1 MVYAH
6 VSVMVREVLELL
18 KPEAHKTY
26 LDGTLGGG
34 GHAEQILLNSD
45 PDGRILALDRDEE
58 AITASQKR
66 LARFGD
72 RCIIRQANFKEAREI
87 LREIGWKG
95 FDGILLDL
103 GISSY
108 HVESPERGF
117 SFQTDARLDM
127 RMDRRQSLDAYQIVN
142 TFPVSALERIL
153 RDYGEE
159 LFARRIASAVNIARK
174 ERRIETTKQLAR
186 LVAGVTRAKRRGHH
200 PATRTF
206 QALRIAV
213 NEELQNLEVF
223 FEDAYDLLFP
233 GGRMVVISF
242 HSLEDRLV
250 KTAFRKWSR
259 DCLCP
264 PKAPYCRCGWSRKA
278 RLLTSK
284 PLVPSDSEIEAN
296 PRARSAKL
304 RAVERI

>member
-6 VSVMVREVLELL
+6 VSVMVREVLEFL
-18 KPEAHKTY
+18 KPQAHKTY
-26 LDGTLGGG
+26 LDGTVGGG
-34 GHAEQILLNSD
+34 SHAEQILSSSG

-58 AITASQKR
+58 AITASRRR

-72 RCIIRQANFKEAREI
+72 RCIIRQANFMEAREI
-87 LREIGWKG
+87 LREIGWQG

-142 TFPVSALERIL
+142 TFPVSALEQIL

-159 LFARRIASAVNIARK
+159 PSARRIAKAVDRARK
-174 ERRIETTKQLAR
+174 ERPIETTQQLAR
-186 LVAGVTRAKRRGHH
+186 LVAGVTGAKRRGRH

-213 NEELQNLEVF
+213 NGELESLEAF
-223 FEDAYDLLFP
+223 LEDAYELLFS

-264 PKAPYCRCGWSRKA
+264 PKAPDCRCGWSRKA

-284 PLVPSDSEIEAN
+284 PLVPADSEIEAN

-304 RAVERI
+304 RAAERI

>member
-1 MVYAH
+1 
-6 VSVMVREVLELL
+6 
-18 KPEAHKTY
+18 
-26 LDGTLGGG
+26 
-34 GHAEQILLNSD
+34 
-45 PDGRILALDRDEE
+45 
-58 AITASQKR
+58 
-66 LARFGD
+66 
-72 RCIIRQANFKEAREI
+72 
-87 LREIGWKG
+87 
-95 FDGILLDL
+95 
-103 GISSY
+103 
-108 HVESPERGF
+108 
-117 SFQTDARLDM
+117 M
-127 RMDRRQSLDAYQIVN
+127 RMDRRQRLDAYQIVN

-159 LFARRIASAVNIARK
+159 PSARRIASAVGITRK
-174 ERRIETTKQLAR
+174 ERPIETTQQLAR
-186 LVAGVTRAKRRGHH
+186 LVARVTGIKKRGHH

-213 NEELQNLEVF
+213 NEEMQSLEAF
-223 FEDAYDLLFP
+223 LEDAYDLLFP

-264 PKAPYCRCGWSRKA
+264 PKAPDCRCGWSRKA
-278 RLLTSK
+278 RRLTSK